1 MPHTE
6 KMEER
11 LRFLEIDQDIIEE
24 LHSARQILEPEIDR
38 MLDEFYAHIVEQPQ
52 LKKIFADDK
61 AITRAREAQKNHWL
75 RTLFDGEFDSAY
87 FAQAEL
93 IGRAHARVGLT
104 PNWYIGGYCN
114 MLVKFIRHV
123 LAVVSID
130 GRDASPII
138 ETICKAVLLD
148 LDLVVHSYLEAK
160 DLVTVDLLMRATR
173 FTDDVAEMNSE
184 LDLATAQINASTEA
198 LLKDATADDRQAGH
212 LAKLHAQTDELA
224 DKVRQLDERIRELK
238 FSGRPYLPPGLEHT
252 GMFAKLR
259 TLISGNS
266 RQS

>member
-1 MPHTE
+1 MPNTE

-24 LHSARQILEPEIDR
+24 LHSAKQILEPEIDR
-38 MLDEFYAHIVEQPQ
+38 MLDEFYAHILEQPQ
-52 LKKIFADDK
+52 LKRIFADDK

-75 RTLFDGEFDSAY
+75 KTLFDGEFDSAY
-87 FAQAEL
+87 FDRAEL

-123 LAVVSID
+123 LAVVAED
-130 GRDASPII
+130 DRDASPII

-184 LDLATAQINASTEA
+184 LGLATAQINASTEA
-198 LLKDATADDRQAGH
+198 LLKDATEDDRQAGH

-259 TLISGNS
+259 TQVSGNS
-266 RQS
+266 EQS

>member
-6 KMEER
+6 EMEER

-24 LHSARQILEPEIDR
+24 LQNARQILEPEIDR
-38 MLDEFYAHIVEQPQ
+38 MLDEFYAHILEQPQ

-61 AITRAREAQKNHWL
+61 AISRAREAQKNHWL
-75 RTLFDGEFDSAY
+75 KTLFDGEFDSAY
-87 FAQAEL
+87 FDQAEL

-114 MLVKFIRHV
+114 MLVKFVRQV
-123 LAVVSID
+123 LAVVSKD

-138 ETICKAVLLD
+138 EAICKAVLLD

-160 DLVTVDLLMRATR
+160 DLVSVDLLMRATR

-184 LDLATAQINASTEA
+184 LGLATAQINASTEA
-198 LLKDATADDRQAGH
+198 LLKDATEDDRQAGH

-224 DKVRQLDERIRELK
+224 DKVRQIDERIRALK

-252 GMFAKLR
+252 GMFGKLR
-259 TLISGNS
+259 TLVSGNS
-266 RQS
+266 EQS